1 MIVYRITNSI
11 YSNDITGTGARLTGS
26 RWNSK
31 GIPMLYT
38 TEHISLA
45 VLEMLVHTH
54 FKDYS
59 IELDLLTIQI
69 PTTSATSE
77 ISVKKLKS
85 GWVKDYGYTRFIGDE
100 FIKNKQNLLLKVPSA
115 VINEEFN
122 CLLNPLHTDFKK
134 IKIINTRSFNTDE
147 RLFSINE

>member
-11 YSNDITGTGARLTGS
+11 YSNDISGTGAKLMGS

-45 VLEMLVHTH
+45 VLEMLVHTN
-54 FKDYS
+54 FKDYA

-69 PTTSATSE
+69 PPSAVIAE
-77 ISVKKLKS
+77 INVKKLKKS
-85 GWVKDYGYTRFIGDE
+85 WIDDLAYTRFIGDE
-100 FIKNKQNLLLKVPSA
+100 FIKNKQDLLLKVPSA

-122 CLLNPLHTDFKK
+122 CLVNPSHPDFRKV
-134 IKIINTRSFNTDE
+134 KIIKKRAFKTDD
-147 RLFSINE
+147 RLFTINE

>member
-11 YSNDITGTGARLTGS
+11 YSNDISGTGARLTGS

-31 GIPMLYT
+31 GISMLYT

-45 VLEMLVHTH
+45 VLEMLVHTN

-69 PTTSATSE
+69 PTSTSTSE
-77 ISVKKLKS
+77 ISVKKLKD
-85 GWVKDYGYTRFIGDE
+85 GWVNDFGYTRFIGDE

-122 CLLNPLHTDFKK
+122 CLVNPFHADFKK
-134 IKIINTRSFNTDE
+134 IKIINTRSFKTDE